1 LVGQGPSIYRL
12 EPGKLIENRPQ
23 PPRTPRRRRPP
34 TSHWT
39 DRILRFQVLGRGAIG
54 SIGFLAVLLGLSFTI
69 IQIVGVLKPDPPEP
83 EIESVNL
90 EKVVPGEEIVV
101 AGQNLELVTEARLIG
116 PSDEQIF
123 FLPVDGNKIMVNVP
137 RGVAEGSYILEFSR
151 KKDEP
156 PVRAGNIE
164 VVLPTPTTTPHPTPT
179 PGLKPV
185 NPSVR
190 VPTHTPIPPTII
202 FANLNWDTA
211 RLQNA
216 IARFVVENGYGYPT
230 DTIPDLPGGAGD
242 VWKSLVNGNI
252 NVNLEVWLPNL
263 REEWEKALE
272 AGSVIPL
279 GKSLDVTWQSGF
291 VVPTYMIEGDPT
303 TGETLAPGLTT
314 VHDLRNYAGIFA
326 LPDSGGKAVMWNCPP
341 IWGCANINEGQV
353 SAYGLNDV
361 IELRNPGS
369 EEELFNKVLL
379 ATEEKLAWL
388 GYMWSPTK
396 AASTLDL
403 TRLVE
408 PNCGVGQNPEDGC
421 GYDDSRVRIAV
432 HPSLVAEA
440 ADLVELFRK
449 WDFKESTLFVAEGC
463 FEETGGSFEKAAVCY
478 LKKEQAVWTQW
489 VTKDAAQ
496 KVREALNAP

>member
-1 LVGQGPSIYRL
+1 MVGQGPSIYRL
-12 EPGKLIENRPQ
+12 EPGKLMENRPQ

-185 NPSVR
+185 NPSAR

-216 IARFVVENGYGYPT
+216 IARFVVENGGT
-230 DTIPDLPGGAGD
+230 RQIRFQTFLAGQETF
-242 VWKSLVNGNI
+242 G
-252 NVNLEVWLPNL
+252 
-263 REEWEKALE
+263 RAL
-272 AGSVIPL
+272 S
-279 GKSLDVTWQSGF
+279 T
-291 VVPTYMIEGDPT
+291 
-303 TGETLAPGLTT
+303 
-314 VHDLRNYAGIFA
+314 
-326 LPDSGGKAVMWNCPP
+326 
-341 IWGCANINEGQV
+341 
-353 SAYGLNDV
+353 
-361 IELRNPGS
+361 
-369 EEELFNKVLL
+369 
-379 ATEEKLAWL
+379 AT
-388 GYMWSPTK
+388 
-396 AASTLDL
+396 
-403 TRLVE
+403 
-408 PNCGVGQNPEDGC
+408 
-421 GYDDSRVRIAV
+421 
-432 HPSLVAEA
+432 
-440 ADLVELFRK
+440 
-449 WDFKESTLFVAEGC
+449 
-463 FEETGGSFEKAAVCY
+463 
-478 LKKEQAVWTQW
+478 
-489 VTKDAAQ
+489 
-496 KVREALNAP
+496 